1 MMKIGI
7 SIVFGR
13 RVVPGVPLQDP
24 PLLPARLRPS
34 GEKTAAFRATEGSLM
49 KKALSQQEKRTL
61 ATELV
66 YQGERSG
73 VIGGYCEPGFPCI
86 MSTTRWPPCW
96 AMTARPN

>member
-1 MMKIGI
+1 
-7 SIVFGR
+7 
-13 RVVPGVPLQDP
+13 
-24 PLLPARLRPS
+24 
-34 GEKTAAFRATEGSLM
+34 M